1 MSRRTPAARW
11 FGVKAAPYG
20 RFVFGASGVLFGIIA
35 LMWHDADTWQSV
47 RRLWS
52 LPSGTSIGEG
62 LMVAQIAGGLL
73 LQYRQ
78 ALRVAALVL
87 GIVYLAFSLACIP
100 GIVAHP
106 SLYLEYGSLFEQF
119 SLFCGAVALYAFTN
133 RNRKLRGV
141 VRLAFGACVIS
152 FTLSQAFYPN
162 LTAPLVP
169 AWIPPNQL
177 FWALLTTVAFALAAA
192 AIVLNRM
199 TRLATRL
206 LTLMLL
212 SFGVLVWVPL
222 VIAHPQAHGNWS
234 ELALTFLIA
243 GAAWV
248 VSDLQ

>member
-1 MSRRTPAARW
+1 M
-11 FGVKAAPYG
+11 
-20 RFVFGASGVLFGIIA
+20 IA
-35 LMWHDADTWQSV
+35 QV
-47 RRLWS
+47 
-52 LPSGTSIGEG
+52 
-62 LMVAQIAGGLL
+62 AGGLL

-78 ALRVAALVL
+78 VVRLAALVL
-87 GIVYLAFSLACIP
+87 GIVYLAFSLACVP

-106 SLYLEYGSLFEQF
+106 SLYLEYGSFFEQF
-119 SLFCGAVALYAFTN
+119 ALLCGAAAVYASTN
-133 RNRKLRGV
+133 RNRSLRRA
-141 VRLAFGACVIS
+141 VRLGFGACVIS
-152 FTLSQAFYPN
+152 FTMSQALYPN

-177 FWALLTTVAFALAAA
+177 FWAVLTTVAFALAAI
-192 AIVLNRM
+192 AIVFNRM

-212 SFGVLVWVPL
+212 AFGALVWVPL

-243 GAAWV
+243 GAAWI